1 MAMSQSRLQSLLGED
16 VVFQSRCKVQ
26 MLDVAATVMA
36 EPAATAHHTAR
47 AAYAKQV
54 LLSPEGMA
62 RIATQFIARSTN
74 VTAAGIEMTDTGVLA
89 NIGDAEL
96 LSQISSSW
104 NTLAGIDTGV

>member
-1 MAMSQSRLQSLLGED
+1 
-16 VVFQSRCKVQ
+16 
-26 MLDVAATVMA
+26 
-36 EPAATAHHTAR
+36 
-47 AAYAKQV
+47 
-54 LLSPEGMA
+54 MA